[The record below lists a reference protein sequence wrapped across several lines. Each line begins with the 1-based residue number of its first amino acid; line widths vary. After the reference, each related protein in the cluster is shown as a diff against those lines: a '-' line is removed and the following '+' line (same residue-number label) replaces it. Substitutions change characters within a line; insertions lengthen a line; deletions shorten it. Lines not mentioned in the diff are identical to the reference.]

1 MHACNEEVFRARV
14 FFIRKWVG
22 SLGMIG
28 LKSLSDNL
36 TTKEWYFT
44 SLGLLECYQ
53 EASLNWQ

>member
-1 MHACNEEVFRARV
+1 
-14 FFIRKWVG
+14 
-22 SLGMIG
+22 MIG
-28 LKSLSDNL
+28 LKTLSDSL